1 MTPHPSQGRPGA
13 EPGVFTVLF
22 VCTGNLYRSPIAE
35 RLLVAR
41 LAEREEGGARPETRI
56 RVVSA
61 GTRARPGA
69 VLSGPTRDVIAE
81 LGGDPDGF
89 VSRRLA
95 EQHVARADLVLGL
108 AREHREEAVRLHPPA
123 LRRCFTVEEFVRLAH
138 VARASAVTADSLP
151 GAGTG
156 PDAVVA
162 HAAALR
168 GRVRPPAPDD
178 DDIADPDGLPVEALR
193 ACGARVDRASRRVAA
208 SLTRCHELLAN
219 GLFETSG

>member
-1 MTPHPSQGRPGA
+1 MTPHLPHERPGT

-35 RLLVAR
+35 RLFVAR
-41 LAEREEGGARPETRI
+41 LDGLGGVGADGAESPRI
-56 RVVSA
+56 RAVSA
-61 GTRARPGA
+61 GTRARPGT
-69 VLSGPTRDVIAE
+69 VLSGDTREVIAE

-95 EQHVARADLVLGL
+95 EQHVVRADLVLGL

-138 VARASAVTADSLP
+138 GSAAHAAPHADALP
-151 GAGTG
+151 DTG
-156 PDAVVA
+156 PRAMA
-162 HAAALR
+162 ARAAALR

-193 ACGARVDRASRRVAA
+193 ACGARVDRAVRRIAA
-208 SLTRCHELLAN
+208 SLMPCHELLAN
-219 GLFETSG
+219 G